1 LRTDRFLAAMGL
13 RATTPE
19 AVAAWTGR
27 MRALDRAARA
37 VEIDSLNPPDL
48 ERLARELGVPPLSD
62 SIVSRYEACA
72 AALLAGEA
80 YNPGFAAQVREKA
93 SVPDEYVLAYRIFG
107 LYPLVS
113 MPVATLTRSAYQT
126 FLSWHRT
133 PHRSLPTIGVLTTY
147 APEGPRPDP
156 ITPENDALGI
166 PAPSPGQAADLIRFF
181 APVFVVDRAYEFD
194 RPGAVALQDGKP
206 KIEEGPAVVYH
217 YISHGFFRDRPVLQ
231 LNYVLWFGARGGEAA
246 PYIEHGRLDG
256 ITVRVT
262 LDPEGRPIVVDV
274 MNNCG
279 CYHFFLPAE
288 GLVSAVRE
296 DPRGIEPLVAGTL
309 PAGYPKLPLHLR
321 IKAGWHQVDGIW
333 AAPVSGDTLGYG
345 LVPYARLEA
354 LPSADGRVESLFTKE
369 GIAKGT
375 ARIEPLLLFSMGIPD
390 VGSMRQRGHHAIKLI
405 GRAHFDDPYLLDQ
418 TFDWK

>member
-1 LRTDRFLAAMGL
+1 
-13 RATTPE
+13 
-19 AVAAWTGR
+19 
-27 MRALDRAARA
+27 
-37 VEIDSLNPPDL
+37 
-48 ERLARELGVPPLSD
+48 
-62 SIVSRYEACA
+62 
-72 AALLAGEA
+72 
-80 YNPGFAAQVREKA
+80 
-93 SVPDEYVLAYRIFG
+93 
-107 LYPLVS
+107 
-113 MPVATLTRSAYQT
+113 
-126 FLSWHRT
+126 
-133 PHRSLPTIGVLTTY
+133 
-147 APEGPRPDP
+147 
-156 ITPENDALGI
+156 
-166 PAPSPGQAADLIRFF
+166 
-181 APVFVVDRAYEFD
+181 
-194 RPGAVALQDGKP
+194 
-206 KIEEGPAVVYH
+206 
-217 YISHGFFRDRPVLQ
+217 
-231 LNYVLWFGARGGEAA
+231 
-246 PYIEHGRLDG
+246 
-256 ITVRVT
+256 
-262 LDPEGRPIVVDV
+262 